1 MAGPQQAGKSGSGR
15 NAAQGASKAPAGQG
29 SAQRGGAQRGGA
41 SRAAGGRGGGQG
53 NPAQGGS
60 RQGGS
65 RQGGS
70 RQGGSGQG
78 AAGRAGAGQGSP
90 RPGSAG
96 RGSGKAGATVAPAAR
111 ASEPAAVP
119 ASRWQRLTGSFGPSG
134 TLKLAT
140 FVLSLLGLAV
150 SAYLT
155 YTHFA
160 GIGPAG
166 CSAKSDAC
174 VQVQFSPQAE
184 VFGIFPV
191 AVLGLAFFL
200 VMVPMTSPW
209 AWRLPQPAVYLTR
222 LGAVIIGMIFVLYLV
237 YVEIIQIGAICPYC
251 TAVHIMTFLLFG
263 LLVFDAAFRGPGT
276 AASARR

>member
-1 MAGPQQAGKSGSGR
+1 MAGPQQARKSGSGSGSGR
-15 NAAQGASKAPAGQG
+15 DAARRASQPGTPGQGAAQRGRANRAAGGQRRPGQSGSPQVGSRQASSRPGGTDRGSAGQG
-29 SAQRGGAQRGGA
+29 SRSQA
-41 SRAAGGRGGGQG
+41 
-53 NPAQGGS
+53 
-60 RQGGS
+60 
-65 RQGGS
+65 
-70 RQGGSGQG
+70 G
-78 AAGRAGAGQGSP
+78 AAVTAA
-90 RPGSAG
+90 RPGEQIPPP
-96 RGSGKAGATVAPAAR
+96 ATGWR
-111 ASEPAAVP
+111 
-119 ASRWQRLTGSFGPSG
+119 RLTGSFGPAG

-140 FVLSLLGLAV
+140 FVLAVLGLAV

-184 VFGIFPV
+184 VFGVFPV

-200 VMVPMTSPW
+200 FMVPMTSPW
-209 AWRLPQPAVYLTR
+209 AWRLKQPAVYWTR

-251 TAVHIMTFLLFG
+251 TSVHIMTFLLFG
-263 LLVFDAAFRGPGT
+263 LLIYDAAFRGPGT
-276 AASARR
+276 AATTRR